1 MSVRLRQW
9 KTQEGKVQEA
19 WWVDVKYQ
27 HPSGRVERIR
37 KASPIN
43 TRRGAEEYE
52 RQIRHALQTGT
63 FGKENSA
70 SRVPT
75 LGEFVPRF
83 LTYSE
88 NNNKHSSVVTK
99 RQILEDHLILRG
111 HIGRVLKGEP
121 S

>member
-9 KTQEGKVQEA
+9 KTKEGKVQEA

-52 RQIRHALQTGT
+52 RQIRLEHRHVPQSLYQSVRKKDLRDWLLRPQIYWTEWFRSRYEAAARSNIQRALRRMTGAPLM
-63 FGKENSA
+63 G
-70 SRVPT
+70 
-75 LGEFVPRF
+75 G
-83 LTYSE
+83 
-88 NNNKHSSVVTK
+88 
-99 RQILEDHLILRG
+99 G
-111 HIGRVLKGEP
+111 
-121 S
+121 

>member
-43 TRRGAEEYE
+43 TRRGLKRTRDRYAM
-52 RQIRHALQTGT
+52 
-63 FGKENSA
+63 
-70 SRVPT
+70 
-75 LGEFVPRF
+75 
-83 LTYSE
+83 
-88 NNNKHSSVVTK
+88 HS
-99 RQILEDHLILRG
+99 
-111 HIGRVLKGEP
+111 
-121 S
+121 